1 VNRINFSSQIQ
12 DQSLSHLSLPGV
24 INQQASPQ
32 VVLLDRQVAKVSDA
46 NLQQSLSVDGVINK
60 DLKLS
65 DVTKVIEDYFPA
77 PKVLNPAEES
87 RLRQEA
93 I

>member
-1 VNRINFSSQIQ
+1 M
-12 DQSLSHLSLPGV
+12 

-32 VVLLDRQVAKVSDA
+32 VVLLDRQVAIVSDA

-77 PKVLNPAEES
+77 QKVLNPAEES

>member
-1 VNRINFSSQIQ
+1 M
-12 DQSLSHLSLPGV
+12 SHLSLPGV

-60 DLKLS
+60 DLKLTLKQAFIKIQKHILGVFS
-65 DVTKVIEDYFPA
+65 
-77 PKVLNPAEES
+77 S
-87 RLRQEA
+87 RNLLCRVAMSQK
-93 I
+93 